1 MAERHLAERL
11 RTRLSRFWR
20 RLSGAKTRDR
30 SAAQAQ
36 FQAIVARLTPEDLVI
51 DLGANMGDV
60 TETLARTGARTI
72 AFEPDP
78 FAFGKLSKRLGGL
91 PNVELIN
98 AAAGAEAGRLGL
110 YRHSDFERDP
120 EKRSLASSLL
130 SEHAEVGG
138 APATEVEV
146 VDFAAFVAGL
156 EQPVTLLKIDIEGAE
171 VALMEALLDHPA
183 SAQIGAIFVETHE
196 RALPGLA
203 ARTRKLKARTEGK
216 TRPQVNWHWH

>member
-1 MAERHLAERL
+1 MAERHLVERV

-20 RLSGAKTRDR
+20 RLSGAKKRDR

-36 FQAIVARLTPEDLVI
+36 FHAIVGRLSSADLVI

-78 FAFGKLSKRLGGL
+78 FAFGKLSERLGHL

-110 YRHSDFERDP
+110 YRHAEFERDP

-130 SEHAEVGG
+130 ADHAEVGG
-138 APATEVEV
+138 APATDVEV
-146 VDFAAFVAGL
+146 IDFAGFVAGL
-156 EQPVTLLKIDIEGAE
+156 EQPVALLKVDIEGAE

-183 SAQIGAIFVETHE
+183 SARIDAIFVETHE

-203 ARTRKLKARTEGK
+203 ARTRKLKARTEGR
-216 TRPQVNWHWH
+216 TRPLVNWHWH